1 MIMQRKAVF
10 IVAILLSMLVLSSC
24 NLPSRQISPTPTPI
38 ATNIP
43 LPTSSPTPASLC
55 DNRYFPSKLSDT
67 WEYSGNN
74 TAIGAYNRTD
84 TVTNSSA
91 EAFSVST
98 TLANVTYGVNYGCSA
113 AGLIATDPIQQY
125 VGALLSG
132 PNAPVDV
139 KLTSSSGV
147 TLPAS
152 ITPGDTWQQ
161 TAGFEATSP
170 DLNMNGRFVFN
181 YAAVGFENVTIP
193 LGTFN
198 ALRVDTT
205 IRIEV
210 SAFRVL
216 AGTYT
221 STSWMVPEIG
231 IIKSEGT
238 SNVPNIDFS
247 DTMQLTSFAPSP

>member
-1 MIMQRKAVF
+1 MQRKPVF
-10 IVAILLSMLVLSSC
+10 IVDIILLILALSSC
-24 NLPSRQISPTPTPI
+24 NLPNRQISPTPTPVV
-38 ATNIP
+38 TSIP
-43 LPTSSPTPASLC
+43 LLEPSPTPASLC
-55 DNRYFPSKLSDT
+55 DNQYFPSQLGDA

-74 TAIGAYNRTD
+74 TAIGAYSRTD
-84 TVTNSSA
+84 TITNSSA

-98 TLANVTYGVNYGCSA
+98 ILANVSYGVHYDCSA
-113 AGLIATDPIQQY
+113 AGLTATDPIQQY
-125 VGALLSG
+125 VGALLSS
-132 PNAPVDV
+132 PNSPVDV

-152 ITPGDTWQQ
+152 IIPGDTWQQ

-238 SNVPNIDFS
+238 SHVPNIDFS